1 MATSKRRPS
10 SNPRDADLVAAGS
23 SLKFCL
29 VATGEA
35 DIYPRLGRTMEW
47 DVAAGQAVV
56 VAAGGRIT
64 DSNGAALVFGT
75 GRKDFIVPEFI
86 AWGDPKAAP

>member
-1 MATSKRRPS
+1 
-10 SNPRDADLVAAGS
+10 
-23 SLKFCL
+23 
-29 VATGEA
+29 
-35 DIYPRLGRTMEW
+35 
-47 DVAAGQAVV
+47 VAAGQAVV